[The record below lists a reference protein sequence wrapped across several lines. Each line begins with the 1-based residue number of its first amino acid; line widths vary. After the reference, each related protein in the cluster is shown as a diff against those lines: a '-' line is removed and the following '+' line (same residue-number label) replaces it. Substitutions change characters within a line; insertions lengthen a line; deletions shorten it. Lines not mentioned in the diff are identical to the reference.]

1 MEKSK
6 KEKKNGT
13 SRQWCIKSNPG
24 DTGELVGGG
33 SVGIEYMLE
42 ADSGKGKSCKCTK
55 WKLTPL
61 PHSMAPVKTA
71 KAYYFWHHKGGGKL
85 NVVC

>member
-1 MEKSK
+1 MVHQG
-6 KEKKNGT
+6 NGVSSLIQVT
-13 SRQWCIKSNPG
+13 LES
-24 DTGELVGGG
+24 LGGG
-33 SVGIEYMLE
+33 GPVGIEYMLE

-71 KAYYFWHHKGGGKL
+71 KAYYFWHHKGGGEL
-85 NVVC
+85 NVVFVLVCECV